1 MVEAMYENS
10 PEYFKK
16 FQKRFKYTICDKEPK
31 PQGSGIE
38 NYAYGYHS
46 SSTVIDGCSF
56 GSNHWHLIF
65 EDTGPEDKIVFS
77 SYAPATI
84 PCIVTCFKILILPTE
99 KNFITHG
106 AIVSRLHVAVEYL
119 SKFNHVSTNKTKKQL
134 PLPNPAKRLSTIT
147 TTTSNKR
154 ASTIPDV
161 TVKRFC
167 QLMLGEHSSSLYQIM
182 DIILSGQGSFVR
194 ETSDYLINFQFCKN
208 STV

>member
-16 FQKRFKYTICDKEPK
+16 FQKRFKYTICDTEPK
-31 PQGSGIE
+31 PQDSGIE

-56 GSNHWHLIF
+56 GSNHWHLIS
-65 EDTGPEDKIVFS
+65 EITGPENNIAFAP
-77 SYAPATI
+77 YAPATI
-84 PCIVTCFKILILPTE
+84 PCLVTCFKILILPTE
-99 KNFITHG
+99 KNFVTHG

-119 SKFNHVSTNKTKKQL
+119 SKFNHVSTNKTKKRL
-134 PLPNPAKRLSTIT
+134 PLPNPVKRLSTIT
-147 TTTSNKR
+147 TTTSNKC
-154 ASTIPDV
+154 ASTIPDA
-161 TVKRFC
+161 TVERFC

-182 DIILSGQGSFVR
+182 DILLSGQGSFVR

-208 STV
+208 SIV

>member
-1 MVEAMYENS
+1 M
-10 PEYFKK
+10 
-16 FQKRFKYTICDKEPK
+16 
-31 PQGSGIE
+31 
-38 NYAYGYHS
+38 
-46 SSTVIDGCSF
+46 
-56 GSNHWHLIF
+56 
-65 EDTGPEDKIVFS
+65 
-77 SYAPATI
+77 
-84 PCIVTCFKILILPTE
+84 TCFKIRILPTE
-99 KNFITHG
+99 KNFVTFG
-106 AIVSRLHVAVEYL
+106 AIVSRLHIAVEYL
-119 SKFNHVSTNKTKKQL
+119 SKFNLVSTTKFKKQL

-147 TTTSNKR
+147 TTTSNKH

>member
-1 MVEAMYENS
+1 M
-10 PEYFKK
+10 
-16 FQKRFKYTICDKEPK
+16 
-31 PQGSGIE
+31 
-38 NYAYGYHS
+38 
-46 SSTVIDGCSF
+46 TVIDGCSF

-84 PCIVTCFKILILPTE
+84 LCLVTCFKILILPTE
-99 KNFITHG
+99 KNFVTHG

-194 ETSDYLINFQFCKN
+194 KTSDYLINFQFCKN

>member
-65 EDTGPEDKIVFS
+65 EDTGPEDKIF
-77 SYAPATI
+77 
-84 PCIVTCFKILILPTE
+84 FLRMLL
-99 KNFITHG
+99 
-106 AIVSRLHVAVEYL
+106 RRYL
-119 SKFNHVSTNKTKKQL
+119 AL
-134 PLPNPAKRLSTIT
+134 
-147 TTTSNKR
+147 
-154 ASTIPDV
+154 
-161 TVKRFC
+161 
-167 QLMLGEHSSSLYQIM
+167 
-182 DIILSGQGSFVR
+182 
-194 ETSDYLINFQFCKN
+194 
-208 STV
+208 

>member
-1 MVEAMYENS
+1 MVEARYENS

-16 FQKRFKYTICDKEPK
+16 FQKRFKYTICDTEQK
-31 PQGSGIE
+31 PQDSGIE

-46 SSTVIDGCSF
+46 SSTVIIGCSF

-65 EDTGPEDKIVFS
+65 EHTSPDDKIVFS

-84 PCIVTCFKILILPTE
+84 PCLVTCFKILILPTE
-99 KNFITHG
+99 KNFVTHG

-119 SKFNHVSTNKTKKQL
+119 SKFNHVSTNKTKKKL
-134 PLPNPAKRLSTIT
+134 PLPNPVKRLSTIT
-147 TTTSNKR
+147 TTISNKR

-167 QLMLGEHSSSLYQIM
+167 QLMLGEHSSSLYQFM

-194 ETSDYLINFQFCKN
+194 ETSDYLINFQFC
-208 STV
+208 

>member
-16 FQKRFKYTICDKEPK
+16 FQNRFKYTICDTEP
-31 PQGSGIE
+31 QLQDTGIE
-38 NYAYGYHS
+38 NYAYGFHPPS
-46 SSTVIDGCSF
+46 VDITGCAF
-56 GSNHWHLIF
+56 GSSHWHLIF
-65 EDTGPEDKIVFS
+65 ENTSSEDNIVFS
-77 SYAPATI
+77 PYAPAAT
-84 PCIVTCFKILILPTE
+84 PCLVTCFKFLILPTE
-99 KNFITHG
+99 KNFVTHG
-106 AIVSRLHVAVEYL
+106 AIISRLHVAVEYL

-182 DIILSGQGSFVR
+182 DIILSGQGSVVR
-194 ETSDYLINFQFCKN
+194 GTSDYLLNFQFCKN

>member
-1 MVEAMYENS
+1 MIEAEYENN

-16 FQKRFKYTICDKEPK
+16 FQKRFKYTICDTEPK
-31 PQGSGIE
+31 PQDSGIE

-46 SSTVIDGCSF
+46 SKTVIDGCSF
-56 GSNHWHLIF
+56 GCNHWHLIF

-77 SYAPATI
+77 SYAPAMI
-84 PCIVTCFKILILPTE
+84 PCLVTCFKSLILPTE
-99 KNFITHG
+99 KKFITHG

-119 SKFNHVSTNKTKKQL
+119 SKLNHVSTNKTKKQL
-134 PLPNPAKRLSTIT
+134 PLPNPVKRLSTIT
-147 TTTSNKR
+147 TTTSNKC

-194 ETSDYLINFQFCKN
+194 ETLDYLINFQFCKN